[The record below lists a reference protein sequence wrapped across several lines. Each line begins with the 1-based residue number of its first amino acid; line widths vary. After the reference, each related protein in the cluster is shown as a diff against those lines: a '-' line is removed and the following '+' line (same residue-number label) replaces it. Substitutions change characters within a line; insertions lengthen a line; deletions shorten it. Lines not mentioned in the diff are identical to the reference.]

1 LFLIP
6 SALPY
11 FEHKFQG
18 GKINRKIPSN
28 GKIAEIR
35 ISHYKLALILQQV
48 RVDGT
53 DLHIIRLL
61 ARDSRT
67 PYKIIAAEVGI
78 TSPAAKE
85 RIDKMIS
92 SGVIEKFV
100 VLINPI
106 IFSYEKLCVLVV
118 KSIVKTTKELD
129 IFKKLSLLGD
139 LVAYSEELEGSY
151 IFRLYVK
158 DITTYKVEAVIDLLK
173 PATVKVFFADFSPPP
188 TMKINRSD
196 LAIMKCLLPDA
207 RKSVENIYIETSLSP
222 KTVTRRLE
230 KMKRNCVSQFT
241 ISRNLTSMRL
251 TGYIEFDV
259 LIHVELPKYHSILN
273 KIYGELDEYLIF
285 IPPWYQRE
293 VIVAVFFCSNIST
306 TKLILRR
313 LESYTGVIKV
323 ESFIRTSITISQD
336 WLKREID
343 KKITAN
349 QNYQSFRLQEEQRA
363 D

>member
-1 LFLIP
+1 MYML
-6 SALPY
+6 
-11 FEHKFQG
+11 
-18 GKINRKIPSN
+18 
-28 GKIAEIR
+28 
-35 ISHYKLALILQQV
+35 LAKYYDSLLQQV

-67 PYKIIAAEVGI
+67 PYKSIAAEVGI

-92 SGVIEKFV
+92 SGVIERFV

-118 KSIVKTTKELD
+118 KNIDKTTKELD

-158 DITTYKVEAVIDLLK
+158 DITPYKVEAVIDLLK

-188 TMKINRSD
+188 TMKINRTD
-196 LAIMKCLLPDA
+196 LEIMKCLLPDA
-207 RKSVENIYIETSLSP
+207 RKSVENISRETSLSP

-230 KMKRNCVSQFT
+230 KMKRNYVSQFT

-259 LIHVELPKYHSILN
+259 LIHVELPKYQRVLK
-273 KIYGELDEYLIF
+273 KIYSELDEYLIF
-285 IPPWYQRE
+285 IPAWYQRE
-293 VIVAVFFCSNIST
+293 VIVAVFFCSNVPT

-343 KKITAN
+343 KKITMN
-349 QNYQSFRLQEEQRA
+349 QNYLSFRLQEEQKA